1 MPIDNIFLSFLVKE
15 LKQIENQHIDK
26 IHCPSGGEFV
36 FVLRRKKLFVNLN
49 GTPYITLLNESFLN
63 PENPP
68 MFCMLLRKYLGGG
81 KILKVEKNETDRIVV
96 LTISSLNEM
105 GDVSVYELII
115 ELISAKANLIL
126 TKDGKIIDCYKKSD
140 LEKDSRIIAPGA
152 SYCLP
157 SGNSSGL
164 SPLIA
169 RELEHQN
176 VNIEALINNAKPTA
190 LINEQGEYKDLSF
203 TEIKQYE
210 GYYKTVNFE
219 SFVELVNTFFTEKR
233 KNNLLKNAAVGLE
246 KRVNNLL
253 NKAER
258 KLSLRKTDLLKTEER
273 ETVRIYGELIKANLY
288 KISAG
293 QTKVTVENY
302 YDEMKPITIPLKEN
316 LSPNKN
322 AERYF
327 KEYKKLC
334 NARNTLVTLI
344 EENKVEIE
352 YLMSVK
358 EFLNGAKTV
367 EDVLEIEEELCIA
380 GLYKRQ
386 NNKRQRKIKEKP
398 FLEKEFGGFK
408 ILIGKNN
415 LENDR
420 LTLKT
425 AEKTDMWFHTK
436 NIPGSH
442 VVVETCGKELPS
454 EVILYAAKL
463 AAENSS
469 GKNSSQVAVDYTLIK
484 NIKKPNGAKPGMV
497 IYKTNQ
503 TVYVT
508 PNKE

>member
-1 MPIDNIFLSFLVKE
+1 MPIDNIFLSFLVDE

-26 IHCPSGGEFV
+26 IHCPQGGEFV

-68 MFCMLLRKYLGGG
+68 MFCMLLRKYLQGG
-81 KILKVEKNETDRIVV
+81 KILKVEKTENDRIVV

-105 GDVSVYELII
+105 GDISVYELII
-115 ELISAKANLIL
+115 ELISGKANLIL

-152 SYCLP
+152 SYNLP
-157 SGNSSGL
+157 TNKSGL

-169 RELEHQN
+169 REIEYR
-176 VNIEALINNAKPTA
+176 NIGVEELINNAKPTA

-219 SFVELVNTFFTEKR
+219 SFIELVNRFFTEKR
-233 KNNLLKNAAVGLE
+233 KNNLLKNAAGGLE
-246 KRVNNLL
+246 KKISNLL
-253 NKAER
+253 TRAQR
-258 KLSLRKTDLLKTEER
+258 KLSLRQADLLKTEER
-273 ETVRIYGELIKANLY
+273 ENARIYGELIKANLY
-288 KISAG
+288 KIAAG
-293 QTKVTVENY
+293 QREVTVENY

-334 NARNTLVTLI
+334 NARNTLFELI
-344 EENKVEIE
+344 EENQQEIE
-352 YLMSVK
+352 YLKSVK
-358 EFLNGAKTV
+358 EFLSGAQTV

-386 NNKRQRKIKEKP
+386 KDKRQRKIKPKP
-398 FLEKEFGGFK
+398 FLEKEFMGYK

-442 VVVETCGKELPS
+442 VVVETKGEELPN
-454 EVILYAAKL
+454 EVILYAANL

-508 PNKE
+508 PNK

>member
-1 MPIDNIFLSFLVKE
+1 MPIDNVFLSFLTEE
-15 LKQIENQHIDK
+15 LKQVENQHIDK
-26 IHCPSGGEFV
+26 IHCPTGGEFV

-68 MFCMLLRKYLGGG
+68 MFCMLLRKYLSGG
-81 KILKVEKNETDRIVV
+81 KILKVEKNENDRIVV
-96 LTISSLNEM
+96 FTISSLNEM
-105 GDVSVYELII
+105 GDISVYELII

-140 LEKDSRIIAPGA
+140 LEKDDRIIAPGA

-157 SGNSSGL
+157 ETKGAGL

-169 RELEHQN
+169 RELEHRGISLN
-176 VNIEALINNAKPTA
+176 ELIKSANPTA

-203 TEIKQYE
+203 AEIQQYE
-210 GYYKTVNFE
+210 GLYENIKFD
-219 SFVELVNTFFTEKR
+219 SFIELVNEFFTQRR
-233 KNNLLKNAAVGLE
+233 KTNLLKNAAVGLE
-246 KRVNNLL
+246 KRISNLL

-258 KLSLRKTDLLKTEER
+258 KLALRQADLLKTEER
-273 ETVRIYGELIKANLY
+273 ESYRIYGELIKANLY
-288 KISAG
+288 KINAG
-293 QTKVTVENY
+293 QKSVIVENY
-302 YDEMKPITIPLKEN
+302 YDEMKEITIPLKEN

-334 NARNTLVTLI
+334 NARNTLFELI
-344 EENKVEIE
+344 EENKLEIE
-352 YLMSVK
+352 YLKSVK
-358 EFLNGAKTV
+358 EFLNNAKTV
-367 EDVLEIEEELCIA
+367 EDVFEIEEELCLA

-386 NNKRQRKIKEKP
+386 KDKRQRKIKPKP
-398 FLEKEFGGFK
+398 FLEKEFMGFK

-425 AEKTDMWFHTK
+425 AEKHDMWFHTK

-442 VVVETCGKELPS
+442 VVVLTHGKELPN
-454 EVILYAAKL
+454 EVILKASNL

-469 GKNSSQVAVDYTLIK
+469 GKNGSQVAVDYTLIK

-508 PNKE
+508 PNK